1 MFKKIAKIAYL
12 FIYFCNRIHN
22 YCDPVGYARKIGVK
36 VGKQCYFF
44 SACFGSEPY
53 LVTMGD
59 HVCIVNTT
67 FITHDG
73 AMFTLRHKMP
83 DDEYFAPITIG
94 NNVFIGYG
102 SIVMPGVSIGDNV
115 IIGAG
120 AVVTRDIPSNCVAV
134 GVPAKPLKSHEEYY
148 QGMLGRTVKTHK
160 FTSRQK
166 KEFLLKHFNM
176 K

>member
-1 MFKKIAKIAYL
+1 MRLGILFRAIRDKIYNNI
-12 FIYFCNRIHN
+12 
-22 YCDPVGYARKIGVK
+22 DPIGYTRELGVNF
-36 VGKQCYFF
+36 GKNCQFF
-44 SACFGSEPY
+44 AVRWGSEPY
-53 LVTMGD
+53 LITIGD
-59 HVCIVNTT
+59 HVAITHAT

-83 DDEYFAPITIG
+83 DDEYFAPITVG

-102 SIVMPGVSIGDNV
+102 SIVMPGVNIGDNV
-115 IIGAG
+115 VIGAG

-160 FTSRQK
+160 FTPHQK